1 MNAASSPGSGAR
13 FRVPRA
19 LRSAPLTGAALLI
32 IPLVV
37 LVAVAQQFFPSAAQ
51 LTTTNFLIL
60 MIAVIGLG
68 LFWGNSGILSLG
80 HVAFVA
86 LGAYIGG
93 ILTLS
98 PDLKGTQ
105 LPDLPAL
112 LAENQVALFPAI
124 LLTMAVVAIV
134 ALVLG
139 LPLIRLSGAAFV
151 IASFGMLVIVFVV
164 ISAAKG
170 YTRGSQSFYGLSGS
184 VNLWMVLACAAV
196 AIVVARLYRES
207 TPGLQLRASRED
219 ELAASATGVNVGRRR
234 LEAWVLSAMPTTV
247 AGLLLGQFLSAFSPA
262 AFYLSLTVTLIG
274 MVIVGGLTT
283 VTGAVTGTA
292 LITIVIEVLRRLDNG
307 FSLGIVEFP
316 AVLGLT
322 QVGLAVAILVTLY
335 LRPEGLAGT
344 REIDEHATARRG
356 GAPPPRASMEPA
368 TLTVRATAPAR
379 LAAENVEKRFVGV
392 HALKGVTLSVAPGE
406 ICGLIGPNG
415 SGKTTMLNIL
425 SGALGPTSG
434 TVVLGEEQVNGWAP
448 HRLARAGVGRTF
460 QNIRLFGGLTV
471 LENVRVGHTRGRT
484 FSRNSEDRAW
494 ALLHEFDLEPYALRL
509 ARTLPYGIQ
518 RRLEIAR
525 ALALNPAFLLLDEPA
540 AGMNETEADSL
551 RETLL
556 SVREKYGVGIL
567 IVDHVLRVIM
577 PLCDRVSVLNEG
589 TLIAE
594 GTPVEVQAD
603 PAVIEAYL
611 GHKRASVEVSS

>member
-1 MNAASSPGSGAR
+1 
-13 FRVPRA
+13 
-19 LRSAPLTGAALLI
+19 
-32 IPLVV
+32 
-37 LVAVAQQFFPSAAQ
+37 
-51 LTTTNFLIL
+51 
-60 MIAVIGLG
+60 
-68 LFWGNSGILSLG
+68 
-80 HVAFVA
+80 
-86 LGAYIGG
+86 
-93 ILTLS
+93 
-98 PDLKGTQ
+98 
-105 LPDLPAL
+105 
-112 LAENQVALFPAI
+112 
-124 LLTMAVVAIV
+124 
-134 ALVLG
+134 
-139 LPLIRLSGAAFV
+139 
-151 IASFGMLVIVFVV
+151 
-164 ISAAKG
+164 
-170 YTRGSQSFYGLSGS
+170 
-184 VNLWMVLACAAV
+184 
-196 AIVVARLYRES
+196 
-207 TPGLQLRASRED
+207 
-219 ELAASATGVNVGRRR
+219 
-234 LEAWVLSAMPTTV
+234 
-247 AGLLLGQFLSAFSPA
+247 
-262 AFYLSLTVTLIG
+262 
-274 MVIVGGLTT
+274 
-283 VTGAVTGTA
+283 
-292 LITIVIEVLRRLDNG
+292 
-307 FSLGIVEFP
+307 
-316 AVLGLT
+316 
-322 QVGLAVAILVTLY
+322 
-335 LRPEGLAGT
+335 
-344 REIDEHATARRG
+344 
-356 GAPPPRASMEPA
+356 
-368 TLTVRATAPAR
+368 
-379 LAAENVEKRFVGV
+379 
-392 HALKGVTLSVAPGE
+392 
-406 ICGLIGPNG
+406 
-415 SGKTTMLNIL
+415 MLNIL

-556 SVREKYGVGIL
+556 SGIL

>member
-344 REIDEHATARRG
+344 REVDEHATARRG

>member
-1 MNAASSPGSGAR
+1 PERMFS
-13 FRVPRA
+13 
-19 LRSAPLTGAALLI
+19 I
-32 IPLVV
+32 VV
-37 LVAVAQQFFPSAAQ
+37 L
-51 LTTTNFLIL
+51 
-60 MIAVIGLG
+60 
-68 LFWGNSGILSLG
+68 
-80 HVAFVA
+80 
-86 LGAYIGG
+86 
-93 ILTLS
+93 
-98 PDLKGTQ
+98 PD
-105 LPDLPAL
+105 P
-112 LAENQVALFPAI
+112 F
-124 LLTMAVVAIV
+124 
-134 ALVLG
+134 
-139 LPLIRLSGAAFV
+139 
-151 IASFGMLVIVFVV
+151 
-164 ISAAKG
+164 
-170 YTRGSQSFYGLSGS
+170 
-184 VNLWMVLACAAV
+184 
-196 AIVVARLYRES
+196 
-207 TPGLQLRASRED
+207 
-219 ELAASATGVNVGRRR
+219 
-234 LEAWVLSAMPTTV
+234 
-247 AGLLLGQFLSAFSPA
+247 
-262 AFYLSLTVTLIG
+262 
-274 MVIVGGLTT
+274 
-283 VTGAVTGTA
+283 
-292 LITIVIEVLRRLDNG
+292 
-307 FSLGIVEFP
+307 
-316 AVLGLT
+316 
-322 QVGLAVAILVTLY
+322 
-335 LRPEGLAGT
+335 
-344 REIDEHATARRG
+344 
-356 GAPPPRASMEPA
+356 
-368 TLTVRATAPAR
+368 
-379 LAAENVEKRFVGV
+379 
-392 HALKGVTLSVAPGE
+392 
-406 ICGLIGPNG
+406 
-415 SGKTTMLNIL
+415 
-425 SGALGPTSG
+425 GPTSG